1 MSIDWDKVESS
12 PNSKVKIVGK
22 ELLELKDKLA
32 DLEEDNFKKEEET
45 LKLKEK
51 LATTERSFKDII
63 NKATQTEKNLKSKI
77 SSMQEKL
84 EAAESQIEK
93 QGRRLA
99 NLMGGSVDFTSET
112 SSEDKPVNPYIKGF
126 DSVFNE
132 FNTLRRE
139 VERLRLTHRNEF
151 KINKNEISQVN
162 DRLDNLIETFEE
174 TIPETNK
181 EIERLKEDLRLKDKQ
196 IKVTK
201 ENLDE
206 AILSKDQII
215 QKLESDL
222 EAKIED
228 INELNTTVDALYT
241 QISEFKDTPKVIGKI
256 IDAVKEK
263 GSISDKELE
272 KILEKGMKKY
282 Q

>member
-12 PNSKVKIVGK
+12 PNSKVKLVGK
-22 ELLELKDKLA
+22 DLLELKNKIA
-32 DLEEDNFKKEEET
+32 DLEEDNFKKEEQT
-45 LKLKEK
+45 LKLQEK
-51 LATTERSFKDII
+51 LAITERSFKDII
-63 NKATQTEKNLKSKI
+63 NKATQTEKNLKIKI
-77 SSMQEKL
+77 SALQEKL
-84 EAAESQIEK
+84 SAAESQIEK

-99 NLMGGSVDFTSET
+99 NLMGSSIDIMSEAP
-112 SSEDKPVNPYIKGF
+112 SGDEPVNPYIKGF
-126 DSVFNE
+126 DSIFNE
-132 FNTLRRE
+132 FNSLRKD
-139 VERLRLTHRNEF
+139 VEQIRLTHRNEF
-151 KINKNEISQVN
+151 KINKHEISQVN
-162 DRLDNLIETFEE
+162 DRLDNLIGTFEE

-181 EIERLKEDLRLKDKQ
+181 EIERLKEELKVKDKQ

-222 EAKIED
+222 EAKIEE
-228 INELNTTVDALYT
+228 INELNSTVDALYT
-241 QISEFKDTPKVIGKI
+241 QISEFKNTPKVIGKI
-256 IDAVKEK
+256 IDAVKHK